1 MKQQYWCIK
10 TSDLVKIIRSAS
22 VPALTD
28 PVTLHSMFFKPI
40 GSFMDI
46 KPFNEAEIKAFR
58 AETTGTADRIHLN
71 NAGASLPPDI
81 VVNTMVDFLREEAF
95 YGGYET
101 EAKYRAQLDHT
112 NVLIAQLIHAHPDEI
127 ALVEN
132 ASAAWDIA
140 FNGLHF
146 ERGDEVI
153 ISEME
158 YISNVLGVL
167 NAQKLYGIVIKM
179 IPNDAE
185 GNFPI
190 SALEAAIT
198 ARTKLIAVTHVPAT
212 AGNVL
217 PAAAIGEVAR
227 KHHIV
232 YLLDTCQSAGQMP
245 IDVQAIG
252 CDMLAVTGRKYLRG
266 PRGAGFL
273 YVRRQML
280 DKLKLLFF
288 DGRTVGSVDQQGF
301 VVREDARRFEWFE
314 KNPAVTL
321 GLHKAVEYA
330 LNVGVDRIWQR
341 VQHLAFLFR
350 KRLGELDHII
360 VHDQGDELC
369 GIVTFSVTGVPAA
382 TVKTTLATKN
392 INVNIGFAKS
402 TLYYMNRKGLDGI
415 VRASVHY
422 YNTEEE
428 IELVCR
434 ELRAIS

>member
-1 MKQQYWCIK
+1 ME
-10 TSDLVKIIRSAS
+10 
-22 VPALTD
+22 
-28 PVTLHSMFFKPI
+28 VT
-40 GSFMDI
+40 
-46 KPFNEAEIKAFR
+46 PFNEAEIQAFR
-58 AETTGTADRIHLN
+58 AETTGTAERIHLN

-81 VVNTMVDFLREEAF
+81 VVNTMVDFLREEAL

-101 EAKYRAQLDHT
+101 EAKYRARLDDTHA
-112 NVLIAQLIHAHPDEI
+112 LIAQLINAYPNEI

-140 FNGLHF
+140 FNGLDF
-146 ERGDEVI
+146 QKGDEVI

-158 YISNVLGVL
+158 YVSNVLGLL

-179 IPNDAE
+179 IPNDAG

-190 SALEAAIT
+190 NALEAAIT
-198 ARTKLIAVTHVPAT
+198 ARTKLIAVTHVPST

-227 KHHIV
+227 KYHIV
-232 YLLDTCQSAGQMP
+232 YLLDACQSVGQIP
-245 IDVQAIG
+245 VDVQAIG

-266 PRGAGFL
+266 PRGSGFL

-280 DKLKLLFF
+280 DKLKVLFF
-288 DGRTVGSVDQQGF
+288 DGRTVSNVNQQGF
-301 VVREDARRFEWFE
+301 VIREDARRFEWYE
-314 KNPAVTL
+314 KNPAVIL
-321 GLHKAVEYA
+321 GLQKAVEYV
-330 LNVGVDRIWQR
+330 LKIGIERIWQR
-341 VQHLAFLFR
+341 IQYLAFLFR
-350 KRLGELDHII
+350 QRLRELDGIV

-369 GIVTFSVTGVPAA
+369 GIVTFSISGVPAA
-382 TVKTTLATKN
+382 AVKKKLAAKN

-415 VRASVHY
+415 IRASVHY

-428 IELVCR
+428 IERVCR
-434 ELRAIS
+434 ELRTELY

>member
-1 MKQQYWCIK
+1 ME
-10 TSDLVKIIRSAS
+10 V
-22 VPALTD
+22 
-28 PVTLHSMFFKPI
+28 
-40 GSFMDI
+40 
-46 KPFNEAEIKAFR
+46 KPFNEAEIQAFR
-58 AETTGTADRIHLN
+58 AATKGTAERIHLN
-71 NAGASLPPDI
+71 NAGAALPPDA
-81 VVNTMVDFLREEAF
+81 VVNAMVDFLREEAL

-112 NVLIAQLIHAHPDEI
+112 HALIAQLIHAHPDEI

-140 FNGLHF
+140 FNGLDF
-146 ERGDEVI
+146 KEGDEVI
-153 ISEME
+153 TSEME
-158 YISNVLGVL
+158 YASNVLGLL
-167 NAQKLYGIVIKM
+167 NAQKLYGIVIKV
-179 IPNDAE
+179 IPNDAA
-185 GNFPI
+185 GNFPA

-198 ARTKLIAVTHVPAT
+198 DRTKLIAVTHVPST

-232 YLLDTCQSAGQMP
+232 YLLDACQSVGQMP
-245 IDVQAIG
+245 VDVQAIG

-266 PRGAGFL
+266 PRGSGFL

-288 DGRTVGSVDQQGF
+288 DGRTVSSMTQQGF
-301 VVREDARRFEWFE
+301 VVREDARRFEWYE
-314 KNPAVTL
+314 KNFAVVL
-321 GLHKAVEYA
+321 GLQKAVEYA
-330 LNVGVDRIWQR
+330 LNIGIERIWQR
-341 VQHLAFLFR
+341 IQHLVLLFR
-350 KRLGELDHII
+350 QYLRELDGIT

-369 GIVTFSVTGVPAA
+369 GIVTFSMSGVPAA
-382 TVKTTLATKN
+382 EIKAKLAAQH

-428 IELVCR
+428 IEKVCQ
-434 ELRAIS
+434 ELRAIGEQHAYKTLL

>member
-1 MKQQYWCIK
+1 MEQ
-10 TSDLVKIIRSAS
+10 S
-22 VPALTD
+22 
-28 PVTLHSMFFKPI
+28 
-40 GSFMDI
+40 
-46 KPFNEAEIKAFR
+46 PFNEAEIQAFR
-58 AETTGTADRIHLN
+58 AQTTGTAERIHLN

-81 VVNTMVDFLREEAF
+81 VVNTMVDFLGEEAL

-101 EAKYRAQLDHT
+101 EAKYRTRLDHT
-112 NVLIAQLIHAHPDEI
+112 HILIAQLIHAHPDEI

-132 ASAAWDIA
+132 ASAAWEIA
-140 FNGLHF
+140 FNGLDF
-146 ERGDEVI
+146 QQGDEVI

-158 YISNVLGVL
+158 YVSNVLGLL

-198 ARTKLIAVTHVPAT
+198 ARTKLIAITHVPSS

-227 KHHIV
+227 KHNIV
-232 YLLDTCQSAGQMP
+232 YLLDACQSVGQMP
-245 IDVQAIG
+245 VDVQAIG

-266 PRGAGFL
+266 PRGSGFL
-273 YVRRQML
+273 YVRRQMQ

-288 DGRTVGSVDQQGF
+288 DGRTVSSVNQQGF
-301 VVREDARRFEWFE
+301 VVREDARRFEWYE

-321 GLHKAVEYA
+321 GLQKAVEYV
-330 LNVGVDRIWQR
+330 LNIGVERVWQR
-341 VQHLAFLFR
+341 IQFLAFLFR
-350 KRLGELDHII
+350 QRLRELDGIT

-369 GIVTFSVTGVPAA
+369 GIVTFSVSGIPAA
-382 TVKTTLATKN
+382 AVKTRLAAKN
-392 INVNIGFAKS
+392 INVQIGMAKS

-434 ELRAIS
+434 ELRVIG

>member
-1 MKQQYWCIK
+1 ME
-10 TSDLVKIIRSAS
+10 
-22 VPALTD
+22 
-28 PVTLHSMFFKPI
+28 VT
-40 GSFMDI
+40 
-46 KPFNEAEIKAFR
+46 PFNKEEIQAFR
-58 AETTGTADRIHLN
+58 AETAGTAERIHLN

-81 VVNTMVDFLREEAF
+81 VVNTMVDFLREEAL

-101 EAKYRAQLDHT
+101 EAKYRARLDHT
-112 NVLIAQLIHAHPDEI
+112 HELIAQLINAHADEI

-146 ERGDEVI
+146 QPGDEVI
-153 ISEME
+153 TSEME
-158 YISNVLGVL
+158 YVSNVLGLL

-179 IPNDAE
+179 IPNDAD

-190 SALEAAIT
+190 NALEAAIT
-198 ARTKLIAVTHVPAT
+198 ARTKLIAVTHVPST

-227 KHHIV
+227 KHQIV
-232 YLLDTCQSAGQMP
+232 YLLDACQSVGQMP
-245 IDVQAIG
+245 VDVQAIG

-266 PRGAGFL
+266 PRGSGFL
-273 YVRRQML
+273 YVRRQMI
-280 DKLKLLFF
+280 DKLKLSFF
-288 DGRTVGSVDQQGF
+288 DGRTVTNVNQQGF
-301 VVREDARRFEWFE
+301 VVRADARRFEWYE
-314 KNPAVTL
+314 KNPAVIL
-321 GLHKAVEYA
+321 GLQKAVEYV
-330 LNVGVDRIWQR
+330 LNIGVERIWQR
-341 VQHLAFLFR
+341 IQNLMFLFR
-350 KRLGELDHII
+350 QRLRELDGIV

-369 GIVTFSVTGVPAA
+369 GIVTFSISGVPAA
-382 TVKTTLATKN
+382 EVRTKLAAKN
-392 INVNIGFAKS
+392 INVHIGFAKS

-434 ELRAIS
+434 ELRAIGSTHDYGNSSLAKANTVK